1 MYSFLSKHGQ
11 VIALGV
17 GALITIIFFVIIGA
31 NGSTFTDLDTQ
42 QLKLRDY
49 NIELSKTSIFNF
61 GIVAT
66 LFLIAVT
73 ALAVAVFGVLG
84 VVTDFKNSKKGLIG
98 FGVVLALFVVAYFI
112 SNSSG
117 DADSVLQVMEKMNKD
132 TYDDAGNATINT
144 VTAGRS
150 SYISASLI
158 TTMILGG
165 LAFVGM
171 IASEIWNL
179 FR

>member
-11 VIALGV
+11 VIALCV
-17 GALITIIFFVIIGA
+17 GALITIIFFAIIGA
-31 NGSTFTDLDTQ
+31 NGSTFSDLDGQ
-42 QLKLRDY
+42 QLKLKDY
-49 NIELSKTSIFNF
+49 NDALSQTSIFNF

-66 LFLIAVT
+66 LFLVAIT

-98 FGVVLALFVVAYFI
+98 FAVVLVLFIVAYFV
-112 SNSSG
+112 SSSSG
-117 DADSVLQVMEKMNKD
+117 DAESVMEVISKMNEKSL
-132 TYDDAGNATINT
+132 DDAGNETINT
-144 VTAGRS
+144 VTPGRS

-158 TTMILGG
+158 TTMVLGG

-171 IASEIWNL
+171 VASEIWNL